1 MDKKKVLN
9 VIVRHLIATCGCA
22 LYALGVEL
30 FLSPNN
36 LASSGVTGIG
46 LILENHGILS
56 TGYWIIIFNIPLF
69 IIGFIFL
76 GKKMMFSTIYSTV
89 VSSLLMELFSFL
101 LSDKCLNIALPLTD
115 NSLIAAVA
123 AGILFG
129 AGLGLVFRAHSSTGG
144 TDIIV
149 KILRKKFRSLKT
161 GEIAFAVN
169 VIIVTLGA
177 ILIEN
182 TEIAGMNEVERW
194 IYSVI
199 SLATETL
206 TFDYVLYGSNSAK
219 LVYIIPGA
227 SDVET
232 MCKHIMTEVNTGATF
247 LNGKGAYTGTDKEVI
262 MCVCRKAAFPK
273 LKDIVKKEDP
283 KAFMIVTSAK
293 DIYGVGYQDPNADE
307 L

>member
-1 MDKKKVLN
+1 MNKKKVAN
-9 VIVRHLIATCGCA
+9 IIIRHLIATCGCA

-36 LASSGVTGIG
+36 LASSGITGIG
-46 LILENHGILS
+46 LILENYGILS

-69 IIGFIFL
+69 VLGFVFL
-76 GKKMMFSTIYSTV
+76 GKGLMVSTIYSTV
-89 VSSLLMELFSFL
+89 ISSLFMELFSFL
-101 LSDKCLNIALPLTD
+101 FGGSCLDILPLTS

-129 AGLGLVFRAHSSTGG
+129 LGLGLVFRAHSSTGG

-149 KILRKKFRSLKT
+149 KILRKKFRYLET

-177 ILIEN
+177 IFIQT
-182 TEIAGMNEVERW
+182 TELVAEMTQVERW

-199 SLATETL
+199 SLATETF

-219 LVYIIPGA
+219 LVYIIPGGC
-227 SDVET
+227 DVET
-232 MCKHIMTEVNTGATF
+232 MCRHIMTEVNTGATF
-247 LNGKGAYTGTDKEVI
+247 LNGKGAYTNTDKEVI

>member
-1 MDKKKVLN
+1 MTKKKVLK
-9 VIVRHLIATCGCA
+9 VVLRHLLATCGCA

-46 LILENHGILS
+46 LILENYGILS

-69 IIGFIFL
+69 ILGFFFL

-89 VSSLLMELFSFL
+89 VSSLFMELFSFL
-101 LSDKCLNIALPLTD
+101 FGSKCFNILPLT
-115 NSLIAAVA
+115 NNALIASVA

-129 AGLGLVFRAHSSTGG
+129 LGLGLVFRAHSSTGG

-149 KILRKKFRSLKT
+149 KILRKKFRYLKT

-169 VIIVTLGA
+169 IIIVTLGA
-177 ILIEN
+177 VLIN
-182 TEIAGMNEVERW
+182 STELVEGMTRVERW
-194 IYSVI
+194 IYSAI
-199 SLATETL
+199 SLATETF

-219 LVYIIPGA
+219 LVYIIPGGC
-227 SDVET
+227 DVET

-247 LNGKGAYTGTDKEVI
+247 LNGKGAYTGSDKEVI

-293 DIYGVGYQDPNADE
+293 DIYGIGYQDPNADE